1 MQAWE
6 LLQQFKKEAGAPSVS
21 LADSTAGAAATAPL
35 PELAVGNKPAPGLSG
50 PKGLAPRTNYSRVN
64 SGSPPPADLGAS
76 SQKGLPTDPQ
86 GFLPPKVAHQEVPMS
101 AMTPRYTI
109 QEMIKAAADGAS
121 DQVAVSLEGT
131 RQLANSGEKV
141 ASIKTH
147 AAPEGIESIPTNY
160 VEKLAA
166 AVAYVLDDMQKSA
179 EEGAG
184 TGPNA
189 LHVMEATS
197 SNNEIEAGRSGTA
210 TSAHVPPKN
219 PGEHKPSET
228 PHGPA
233 NALEDNA
240 SMMHKEQP
248 VKLSSADI
256 SELRKQAKSDPEG
269 HQVRRAL
276 LGNPVS
282 SAIEAKPGHKGEA
295 FGKAFGHEAKEG
307 LKGFGKGAVTGG
319 AGGAIAGAVHG
330 AAKGKG
336 LRGAISEAGKGALLG
351 GAVGGHVGGI
361 AGTLKGRHGAEA
373 SRIHGEHS
381 KHAAALVEDLRK
393 IAKFPLGEG
402 ENKDDSARE
411 PKAEQAAEK
420 KLEGKERGA
429 GGGEGEKEASA
440 SDSRLVDYLLS
451 MTKAAEDAINPAK
464 ISAGAAVPPETSMA
478 GEAGGAPAGGMPEG
492 PRGLVGSNEAAINY
506 QKREAKAPVKAQLA
520 RVLTEPAL
528 SAAHDHTL
536 EQAFD
541 NTGKAGVKIA
551 SSTRAL
557 AARAVLEKLAEEA
570 CGPDGK
576 SKKKVSAGM
585 GPFQAPQV
593 GGVAS
598 SAM

>member
-6 LLQQFKKEAGAPSVS
+6 LLAQFKKVAAAPSVP

-76 SQKGLPTDPQ
+76 TQKGLPTDPQ
-86 GFLPPKVAHQEVPMS
+86 GLLPPKVAHYEVPMS
-101 AMTPRYTI
+101 SMTPRFTI
-109 QEMIKAAADGAS
+109 QEMIKAAAQGAS

-131 RQLANSGEKV
+131 RQLANAGEKV
-141 ASIKTH
+141 ASANP
-147 AAPEGIESIPTNY
+147 AAAAGIESIPTLY

-166 AVAYVLDDMQKSA
+166 AVTYVADNMKIA

-197 SNNEIEAGRSGTA
+197 SNNEIEAGRGGTA

-219 PGEHKPSET
+219 PGEHKPAET

-248 VKLSSADI
+248 VKLGSDTI
-256 SELRKQAKSDPEG
+256 SELRKAAAGNLEG
-269 HQVRRAL
+269 HHIRREL
-276 LGNPVS
+276 LGNSLS

-295 FGKAFGHEAKEG
+295 FGKAYANDLKSRMKG
-307 LKGFGKGAVTGG
+307 LAVGGGGG
-319 AGGAIAGAVHG
+319 AAVGGIGGAIHG
-330 AAKGKG
+330 AMKGGAKGALAG
-336 LRGAISEAGKGALLG
+336 AGKGALIG
-351 GAVGGHVGGI
+351 GAIGGAGGTAVGTFK
-361 AGTLKGRHGAEA
+361 GTHGDEA

-381 KHAAALVEDLRK
+381 KHKEASASELRK
-393 IAKFPLGEG
+393 VVA
-402 ENKDDSARE
+402 S
-411 PKAEQAAEK
+411 PK
-420 KLEGKERGA
+420 A
-429 GGGEGEKEASA
+429 GGGEGEKEASVG
-440 SDSRLVDYLLS
+440 DPRLVDYLLS

-528 SAAHDHTL
+528 SAAHDRTL
-536 EQAFD
+536 DQAFD

-551 SSTRAL
+551 SSVRAM

-570 CGPDGK
+570 CGTDGK
-576 SKKKVSAGM
+576 PKKKVGAGM
-585 GPFQAPQV
+585 GTFQAPQV